1 MPLAIFLTR
10 RVLSALLTLGAVSII
25 VFVITDVLPGDV
37 ATRILGRAPDPEQ
50 LAILRERLGLDQ
62 NLVARYFDWITRF
75 VQGDLGLS
83 LVSSQP
89 VFEIVGRRL
98 FNSSLLA
105 LLAFMLY
112 LPIAVIPAVI
122 QAVNRDRPI
131 DHAISGVTLGILSI
145 PDFLLGTILLIVFAN
160 LVPLAP
166 PRSLID
172 SALSWH
178 QIIVALM
185 LPAITIALVMGTYA
199 IRYLRDGL
207 IEALEADHIRMSR
220 LNGIP
225 ERLILWRHALPN
237 ALIPAI
243 NITSL
248 NLTYLFGGVVVVEQ
262 VFAFPGFGALLVGSL
277 MQLDVPLIQATVLI
291 AAAVY
296 IAGNLLAD
304 IAVIL
309 LNPRLRNVQ

>member
-1 MPLAIFLTR
+1 MPLIIFLSR
-10 RVLSALLTLGAVSII
+10 RALSAIGTLIAVSVI
-25 VFVITDVLPGDV
+25 VFLITAVLPGDV

-50 LAILRERLGLDQ
+50 LSILRERLGLDQ
-62 NLVARYFDWITRF
+62 PLIVRYLHWIGGVATGNFG
-75 VQGDLGLS
+75 VS

-89 VFEIVGRRL
+89 VSEIVGRRL
-98 FNSSLLA
+98 LNSALLA
-105 LLAFMLY
+105 LLAFILY
-112 LPIAVIPAVI
+112 LPIAVIPAVF

-131 DHAISGVTLGILSI
+131 DHAISVVTLGILSI

-160 LVPLAP
+160 LLPIAP
-166 PRSLID
+166 ARSMID
-172 SALSWH
+172 AALSWPR
-178 QIIVALM
+178 ILAALI

-207 IEALEADHIRMSR
+207 IEALDAEHVRMSR

-225 ERLILWRHALPN
+225 ERLILWKHALPN
-237 ALIPAI
+237 ALTPAI

-262 VFAFPGFGALLVGSL
+262 VFGFPGFGALLVGSL

-309 LNPRLRNVQ
+309 LNPRLRHVQ